1 MPDGTTLLF
10 GLPGVRVERVERWAD
25 GTRVV
30 HAVTA
35 SETAAACPSCGVVST
50 SVKARVTTSPCDI
63 PYGQDRILLR
73 WSKTRWRCREDY
85 CERGSFTES
94 IAQVPPRARTTGR
107 LRTQIGAAIGE
118 AARSVA
124 EVAAAHGVSWPTAHR
139 AFITHAEVELTE
151 PQPTRVIGI
160 DETRRGKPRW
170 ERCAQTQRWV
180 RVDPWDTGFVDL
192 TGPQGLLGQREG
204 RTSAAVINWLSE
216 RSDAFRAGVE
226 FVAID
231 PAAVYATAIRTPG
244 LLPNATTVVDHFHL
258 VKLANDA
265 VTKVRRRV
273 TWDLRDRR
281 GRKLDPEWANRRRLL
296 RARERLSDRSFTKMW
311 NAIVAEDDT
320 GQILSAWIAKE
331 ELRTLLS
338 TVRVGGDAH
347 LTRHRL
353 HRFLSWCIDSQIPE
367 LLTLAGTVD
376 TWWPEINAFVTTGI
390 TNARTEGYNRLVK
403 QVKRVACGFRNRE
416 NSARRIRFHCTQTA
430 GRNPDIML
438 IARSKSKSPVT
449 TSPPWLRV
457 VWPAA
462 AYSRRKRLG
471 LVPRSACSG
480 AAIRLSEKRL

>member
-1 MPDGTTLLF
+1 
-10 GLPGVRVERVERWAD
+10 
-25 GTRVV
+25 
-30 HAVTA
+30 
-35 SETAAACPSCGVVST
+35 
-50 SVKARVTTSPCDI
+50 
-63 PYGQDRILLR
+63 
-73 WSKTRWRCREDY
+73 
-85 CERGSFTES
+85 
-94 IAQVPPRARTTGR
+94 
-107 LRTQIGAAIGE
+107 
-118 AARSVA
+118 VA

-416 NSARRIRFHCTQTA
+416 NSARRIRFHCTRKQRAATQT
-430 GRNPDIML
+430 
-438 IARSKSKSPVT
+438 S
-449 TSPPWLRV
+449 
-457 VWPAA
+457 
-462 AYSRRKRLG
+462 
-471 LVPRSACSG
+471 C
-480 AAIRLSEKRL
+480 